1 MIEPGAVDTELRT
14 HITQEQARRRSE
26 EQASGIRQLQPQ
38 DIAHV
43 VVDVVTRPP
52 HMSINEV
59 LVRPTRAGEPPPAR
73 TITHESVIAAPTVR
87 AGRRV
92 RHPPRSG
99 RRRAAWVRPGPVE
112 PDRRLGRRGLGVL
125 RRSML

>member
-26 EQASGIRQLQPQ
+26 EQASDIRQLQPQ

-43 VVDVVTRPP
+43 VVDVVTRLP

-59 LVRPTRAGEPPPAR
+59 LVRPTDQ
-73 TITHESVIAAPTVR
+73 S
-87 AGRRV
+87 
-92 RHPPRSG
+92 
-99 RRRAAWVRPGPVE
+99 W
-112 PDRRLGRRGLGVL
+112 
-125 RRSML
+125 